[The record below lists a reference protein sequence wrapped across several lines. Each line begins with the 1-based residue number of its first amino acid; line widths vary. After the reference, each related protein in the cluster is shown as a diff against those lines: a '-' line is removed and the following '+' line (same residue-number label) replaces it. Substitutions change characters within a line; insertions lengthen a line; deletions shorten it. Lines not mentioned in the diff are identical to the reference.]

1 MPRDTKH
8 TTVRVY
14 MSTNE
19 AIDSYVKK
27 INAKRTKKGLMK
39 LTKTHVID
47 LAIRKLT
54 IEDGMV

>member
-1 MPRDTKH
+1 MTKEAST

-14 MSTNE
+14 ASTND
-19 AIDSYVKK
+19 AIDLYVQK

>member
-1 MPRDTKH
+1 MSKDARH

-19 AIDSYVKK
+19 TLDAYVKK
-27 INAKRTKKGLMK
+27 VNDKREKKGLMK

-47 LAIRKLT
+47 LAIRQLT
-54 IEDGMV
+54 LEDGMK